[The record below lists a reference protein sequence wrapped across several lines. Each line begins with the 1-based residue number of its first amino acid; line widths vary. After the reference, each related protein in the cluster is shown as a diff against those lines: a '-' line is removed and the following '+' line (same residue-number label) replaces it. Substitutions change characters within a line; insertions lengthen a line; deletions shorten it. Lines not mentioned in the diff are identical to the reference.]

1 MDQMGELTDLF
12 STYEAG
18 DRAAFDRIF
27 ALLYPD
33 LIRLARARLRGGQ
46 RLTLMDTSALVHE
59 LYLRF
64 LRAGQ
69 IPAESRAHFMAYT
82 ARVMRSVII
91 DFARRQ
97 QAVRRGGDL
106 DQVTLNTELEP
117 ADAYPEDRVME
128 IAEAIDAL
136 ARIDERLASVVEM
149 QFFAGFSCAEIA
161 DMLGVTERT
170 VRRDI
175 EKARLLLSV
184 ELR

>member
-1 MDQMGELTDLF
+1 MGELTDLF
-12 STYEAG
+12 LTYEAG

-27 ALLYPD
+27 SLLYPD
-33 LIRLARARLRGGQ
+33 LIRLARARLRGGR
-46 RLTLMDTSALVHE
+46 RLTLMDTSTLVHE

-64 LRAGQ
+64 MRAGQ

-106 DQVTLNTELEP
+106 AQVTLDTEIEA
-117 ADAYPEDRVME
+117 ADAYPEDRVMD
-128 IAEAIDAL
+128 IAGAIDAL

-149 QFFAGFSCAEIA
+149 QFFAGFTAAEIA
-161 DMLGVTERT
+161 GLLGVNERT